1 MMVNLASHPFRR
13 ERAQNAVWALVSAAL
28 LCTLLAMV
36 VFILRERALASDLR
50 RGIEQENAQLQ
61 RAEHEQARYSNVL
74 TRPENEDVFSTNTFL
89 NQLIARRAISWTHVF
104 RDLETTMPPNMRLI
118 AVRLPQ
124 LPAED
129 KSGKDTVQL
138 DMVVGASS
146 PGVVIDLLKRLQASN
161 LFGAPSVI
169 SQQPPTQN
177 DPLYKYRVTV
187 NYAQQL

>member
-1 MMVNLASHPFRR
+1 MMINLASQPFRR
-13 ERAQNAVWALVSAAL
+13 ERAQNAVWALVSATL
-28 LCTLLAMV
+28 ICTLLVMV
-36 VFILRERALASDLR
+36 AIILRERVLASDLH
-50 RGIEQENAQLQ
+50 RGIQQEQAQLQ
-61 RAEHEQARYSNVL
+61 RAENEQSHFSSVL
-74 TRPENEDVFSTNTFL
+74 AKPENEDVFSTNVFL

-104 RDLETTMPPNMRLI
+104 KDLETTMPPNMRLI

-161 LFGAPSVI
+161 LFGAASVI

-177 DPLYKYRVTV
+177 DPLFKYRVTV

>member
-1 MMVNLASHPFRR
+1 MMINLASQPFRR
-13 ERAQNAVWALVSAAL
+13 ERAQNAIWVLVCIGS
-28 LCTLLAMV
+28 LCTLLMMV
-36 VFILRERALASDLR
+36 AFILRERALSADLHR
-50 RGIEQENAQLQ
+50 HIEQLQAQLQ
-61 RAEHEQARYSNVL
+61 KAQQEEVHFSNVVAK
-74 TRPENEDVFSTNTFL
+74 PENEDVFSTNVFL
-89 NQLIARRAISWTHVF
+89 NELIARRSISWTHVF
-104 RDLETTMPPNMRLI
+104 KDLESTMPARMRLMV
-118 AVRLPQ
+118 VRLPQ

-146 PGVVIDLLKRLQASN
+146 PEVVIELLKRLQSSN
-161 LFGAPSVI
+161 LFGAPSVV

>member
-1 MMVNLASHPFRR
+1 MMINLASQPFRR
-13 ERAQNAVWALVSAAL
+13 ERAQNAIWVLVCIGS
-28 LCTLLAMV
+28 LCTLLVMV
-36 VFILRERALASDLR
+36 AFILRERALSADLHR
-50 RGIEQENAQLQ
+50 HIEQLQAQLQ
-61 RAEHEQARYSNVL
+61 KAQQEEMHFSNVVAK
-74 TRPENEDVFSTNTFL
+74 PENEDVFSTNVFL
-89 NQLIARRAISWTHVF
+89 NELIARRSISWTHVF
-104 RDLETTMPPNMRLI
+104 KDLESTMPARMRLMV
-118 AVRLPQ
+118 VRLPQ

-146 PGVVIDLLKRLQASN
+146 PEVVIELLKRLQSSN
-161 LFGAPSVI
+161 LFGAPSVV